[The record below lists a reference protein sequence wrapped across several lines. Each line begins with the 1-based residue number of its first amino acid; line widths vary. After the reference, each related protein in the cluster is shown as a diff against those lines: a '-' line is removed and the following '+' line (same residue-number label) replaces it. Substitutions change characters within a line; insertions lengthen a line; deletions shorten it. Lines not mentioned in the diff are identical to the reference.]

1 MMNINKQKYF
11 EWKLRMNE
19 PGTLQRI
26 LDSYFS
32 AIGEEY
38 SNLFEENE
46 DYKELYEMAEKMSKE
61 NLEESLTKSKERG
74 TRDIED
80 KKKREIRRK
89 LQAME
94 ERPDIAKKPGDKI
107 RSRGTSNINRQKS
120 HHKYPW
126 REDITTDVKECVK
139 FLVSNMNKPDVEL
152 RDAVEKFPHR
162 VRLFQLV
169 DHLIATSLGGW
180 KQEGRKLVNE
190 SGYEASTDNW
200 ELIDCGKLKP
210 IHSNRRILNV
220 DKLYELRG
228 ICNGR
233 RT

>member
-1 MMNINKQKYF
+1 MKSG
-11 EWKLRMNE
+11 KLLRH
-19 PGTLQRI
+19 I

-38 SNLFEENE
+38 PNLFEKNNE
-46 DYKELYEMAEKMSKE
+46 YKELYEMTEDEDIAESMD
-61 NLEESLTKSKERG
+61 KSKERG
-74 TRDIED
+74 TRDLED
-80 KKKREIRRK
+80 KKKRGIRRK
-89 LQAME
+89 LQIPD
-94 ERPDIAKKPGDKI
+94 ERPDLTKEPGDKV
-107 RSRGTSNINRQKS
+107 RSRGSSPINKHKS

-139 FLVSNMNKPDVEL
+139 FLINNLKKPDIEL

-180 KQEGRKLVNE
+180 KLDGKKLVNE
-190 SGYEASTDNW
+190 SGHEASADNW
-200 ELIDCGKLKP
+200 ELTDCGKLKP
-210 IHSNRRILNV
+210 INSNRRILDV

-228 ICNGR
+228 ICNGKQR
-233 RT
+233 ST

>member
-1 MMNINKQKYF
+1 MEKTTSELNVV
-11 EWKLRMNE
+11 L
-19 PGTLQRI
+19 LRI

-38 SNLFEENE
+38 PVLFKENKN
-46 DYKELYEMAEKMSKE
+46 YKELYEMAQIDSD

-80 KKKREIRRK
+80 KKKRDIRRK
-89 LQAME
+89 LQVPD
-94 ERPDIAKKPGDKI
+94 ERPSISKKPGDKV
-107 RSRGTSNINRQKS
+107 RSRGTGNINRHKS

-126 REDITTDVKECVK
+126 REDVTTDVKECVK
-139 FLVSNMNKPDVEL
+139 FLIGNLNKPDTEL

-180 KQEGRKLVNE
+180 KQEGKKLVNE
-190 SGYEASTDNW
+190 SGYEASINNW
-200 ELIDCGKLKP
+200 ILTDCGKLKP
-210 IHSNRRILNV
+210 INSNRRILDV